1 MVHKFQ
7 KFAAYCTYLTLSFVS
22 EHLVADQFVY
32 LHQTKP
38 ILLERENEFSLSL
51 NVASSKHFDESR
63 LGSAGEIDK
72 SDEGFSTEGISL
84 AIKPIS
90 KLELGVELSNVFS
103 ERNMY
108 LLASLYETP
117 QMAMTAS
124 FAYAHYRFLGE
135 RIIESEQ
142 RQYDYNAS
150 VIFKGTME
158 NLRPYLGLGLR
169 QYKITNNGVYYDEVN
184 SVFVDKSISR
194 TRYSFFF
201 NSGFTYYIRGFIH
214 AVRLEH
220 SLSSSHFSGDDGLNS
235 SFQIELSWESDL
247 W

>member
-1 MVHKFQ
+1 M
-7 KFAAYCTYLTLSFVS
+7 
-22 EHLVADQFVY
+22 
-32 LHQTKP
+32 
-38 ILLERENEFSLSL
+38 
-51 NVASSKHFDESR
+51 ASSKHFDESR

-150 VIFKGTME
+150 VIFMNDGKSST
-158 NLRPYLGLGLR
+158 LSRAWSK
-169 QYKITNNGVYYDEVN
+169 QYKITNNE
-184 SVFVDKSISR
+184 
-194 TRYSFFF
+194 
-201 NSGFTYYIRGFIH
+201 FTMTK
-214 AVRLEH
+214 
-220 SLSSSHFSGDDGLNS
+220 
-235 SFQIELSWESDL
+235 
-247 W
+247 